1 MDGDRARYW
10 RGVQLTKVAGELTNV
25 VLLAQAD
32 GRHIN
37 CDFFDAHHERGLA
50 EVLKLVGLTHFR
62 GERGHDSIGGGN
74 MEDVVNDNCEGREV
88 GHGDFEIHARIRKGL
103 GVLQL

>member
-1 MDGDRARYW
+1 MDGGRARYR
-10 RGVQLTKVAGELTNV
+10 RGVQLTKVPGELTNV

-37 CDFFDAHHERGLA
+37 RDFDAHHERGLA
-50 EVLKLVGLTHFR
+50 EVLKLVGRTHFR

-88 GHGDFEIHARIRKGL
+88 GRGDFEIHARIRKGL